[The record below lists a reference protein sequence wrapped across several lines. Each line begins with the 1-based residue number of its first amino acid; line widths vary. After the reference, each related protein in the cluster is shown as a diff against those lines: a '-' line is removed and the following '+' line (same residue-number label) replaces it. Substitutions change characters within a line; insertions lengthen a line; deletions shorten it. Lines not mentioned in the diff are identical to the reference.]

1 MARIKGWQKN
11 GLTLG
16 TELETSE
23 VINLASKVTIDNVE
37 ARVSR
42 VIQGGFLRDPHHKLE
57 IEHMYW
63 LESFGQ
69 FRVGPDKEIDVYNVV
84 FLDMAVGF

>member
-1 MARIKGWQKN
+1 MGFPQVIVARIKGWQKN

-23 VINLASKVTIDNVE
+23 VINLASKVIDNVE

-57 IEHMYW
+57 IEHMY
-63 LESFGQ
+63 
-69 FRVGPDKEIDVYNVV
+69 
-84 FLDMAVGF
+84 